1 MTRSKVSP
9 SYENFV
15 MTSLYEPFKSPSTSV
30 HFIVYPGGHES
41 MSNVMTKWP
50 TSSVKT
56 DESYGVVP
64 KLSVDGT
71 ALTLIPFLS
80 DFILLEYYVVR
91 PIY

>member
-15 MTSLYEPFKSPSTSV
+15 MTSLYEPFRSPSTSV

-41 MSNVMTKWP
+41 MSNVMTKCP

-64 KLSVDGT
+64 KLSV
-71 ALTLIPFLS
+71 
-80 DFILLEYYVVR
+80 E
-91 PIY
+91 